1 MSIQEIMDKISIACH
16 KEGIRIGD
24 FFKDYDKLRSGIITD
39 RQFVSAL
46 TYGVQKQANLSN
58 DEISQLTEYYRRN
71 DGRCEYKTF
80 MDTIENVFNI
90 PDMEKKPLAK
100 VIRPPYGLLAKVCS
114 LYQLSF
120 IFKNNFFLI

>member
-1 MSIQEIMDKISIACH
+1 MDKISIACH

-24 FFKDYDKLRSGIITD
+24 FFKDYDKLRSGVITD
-39 RQFVSAL
+39 RQFATAL

-71 DGRCEYKTF
+71 DGRCEYKPF
-80 MDTIENVFNI
+80 MDTVENVFNI

-100 VIRPPYGLLAKVCS
+100 VTRPPNGLLAKVC
-114 LYQLSF
+114 
-120 IFKNNFFLI
+120 IKNVIGI